1 MSEDIMNR
9 LDEIGV
15 REREIAADLEQR
27 KADVD
32 NTEEAT
38 VDELTEEVRKLADEK
53 AQLNQQLEELKN
65 KAAEEAEA
73 RKAVEDG
80 AGEIKEKQEEKR
92 MEVSEIRNTPE
103 YLDAFANYIRT
114 GSAEECRTVLLSKNA
129 PASGQLPVPDM
140 LEGIIKTAWEKNE
153 FLNNIK
159 KTYFRGNLRVPF
171 ELSATGAWKH
181 IEGTTG
187 LTEEE
192 ITIGIVTLTPAN
204 IKKLVRVTDECIAMG
219 GEEFINYIYS
229 EVAYRVLGELVKEII
244 DYIDDLSTSNGA
256 TAIGIPKYKVAP
268 GVMTLENAA
277 TQLSEEATDLCVV
290 LNRLTEQAFNTAYAQ
305 ANFAINPWAGMKR
318 IYTSELPAYSAA
330 SENDMY
336 ALVGD
341 LKAVQ
346 ANYPEGESLVIKWDD
361 LSEAEDDIVKVVGRQ
376 YVGFAVTAPG
386 RLVKLTKP
394 GS

>member
-1 MSEDIMNR
+1 MFDLTEKTVEELETR
-9 LDEIGV
+9 QAEITGM
-15 REREIAADLEQR
+15 ETDGAQTEELEARAGELEAIQAELEAR
-27 KADVD
+27 KA
-32 NTEEAT
+32 
-38 VDELTEEVRKLADEK
+38 
-53 AQLNQQLEELKN
+53 

-80 AGEIKEKQEEKR
+80 AGEIKEEKQEEKR

-114 GSAEECRTVLLSKNA
+114 GNDSECRTVLLSKNA

-140 LEGIIKTAWEKNE
+140 LEGIIKTAWDRNA
-153 FLNNIK
+153 FLNQIK

-192 ITIGIVTLTPAN
+192 ITIGIVTLTPNN
-204 IKKLVRVTDECIAMG
+204 IMKLVRCTEECVSMG

-229 EVAYRVLGELVKEII
+229 EVAYRVLGELVAEII
-244 DYIDDLSTSNGA
+244 DYIDDLGTSNGA
-256 TAIGIPKYKVAP
+256 TAIGIPKVKQAP
-268 GVMTLENAA
+268 GVMVLANAA
-277 TQLSEEATDLCVV
+277 TNLTEDATDLCVV
-290 LNRLTEQAFNTAYAQ
+290 MNRLTEAKFNTAYASGQ
-305 ANFAINPWAGMKR
+305 FAINPFDGFKKVYCSA
-318 IYTSELPAYSAA
+318 LPAYDSAN
-330 SENDMY
+330 ENDMY

-341 LKAVQ
+341 LKAIQ

-361 LSEAEDDIVKVVGRQ
+361 LSQAEDAIVKVVGRQ
-376 YVGFAVTAPG
+376 YVGFGVTAPG

-394 GS
+394 GA

>member
-1 MSEDIMNR
+1 MFELTDKTVEELEGR
-9 LDEIGV
+9 QA
-15 REREIAADLEQR
+15 EIAGMSTEDAT
-27 KADVD
+27 
-32 NTEEAT
+32 TEELEARAN
-38 VDELTEEVRKLADEK
+38 ELEAIK
-53 AQLNQQLEELKN
+53 AELEARRQ
-65 KAAEEAEA
+65 KAAKEAEA
-73 RKAVEDG
+73 RKAVENG
-80 AGEIKEKQEEKR
+80 AGEKKEEHQEEKN
-92 MEVSEIRNTPE
+92 MEISEIRNSPE
-103 YLDAFANYIRT
+103 YLDAYANYIRT
-114 GSAEECRTVLLSKNA
+114 GNDTECRTVLLTKNA

-140 LEGIIKTAWEKNE
+140 LEGIIKTAWDKNE
-153 FLNNIK
+153 FLNQIK

-229 EVAYRVLGELVKEII
+229 EVAYRVLGELVAEII

-256 TAIGIPKYKVAP
+256 TAIGIPKVKVAP
-268 GVMTLENAA
+268 GVMVLANAA
-277 TQLSEEATDLCVV
+277 TNLTEEATDLCVV
-290 LNRLTEQAFNTAYAQ
+290 MNRLTEAKFNTAYASGQ
-305 ANFAINPWAGMKR
+305 FAINPFDGFKKVYCSA
-318 IYTSELPAYSAA
+318 LPAFDAA

-341 LKAVQ
+341 LKAIQ
-346 ANYPEGESLVIKWDD
+346 ANYPEGEGLIIKWDD

-376 YVGFAVTAPG
+376 YVGFGVTAPG

-394 GS
+394 GA

>member
-1 MSEDIMNR
+1 MTD
-9 LDEIGV
+9 LT
-15 REREIAADLEQR
+15 ERTVEELETRQAEIAGMETEGVETEEIEQR
-27 KADVD
+27 A
-32 NTEEAT
+32 
-38 VDELTEEVRKLADEK
+38 DELEAIRGELETRK
-53 AQLNQQLEELKN
+53 
-65 KAAEEAEA
+65 KAAIQAEEE
-73 RKAVEDG
+73 RQAVADG
-80 AGEIKEKQEEKR
+80 AGETREEHKQEENK
-92 MEVSEIRNTPE
+92 MEISEIRNSPE
-103 YLDAFANYIRT
+103 YLDAFAHYIQT
-114 GSAEECRTVLLSKNA
+114 GNDSECRTVLLTKNA

-153 FLNNIK
+153 FLNQIK

-229 EVAYRVLGELVKEII
+229 EVAYRVLGELTKEII
-244 DYIDDLSTSNGA
+244 DYIDDLGTSNGA
-256 TAIGIPKYKVAP
+256 TAIGIPKVKVAP

-277 TQLSEEATDLCVV
+277 TNLSEDATDLCVV
-290 LNRLTEQAFNTAYAQ
+290 LNRLSEQAFNTAYAL

-318 IYTSELPAYSAA
+318 IYTSELPAYSTAN
-330 SENDMY
+330 ENDMY

-341 LKAVQ
+341 LKAIQ
-346 ANYPEGESLVIKWDD
+346 ANYPEGEGLVIKWDD

-376 YVGFAVTAPG
+376 YVGFGVTAPG